1 MDLTTLDYGYI
12 ALAALLV
19 GFTKTSVGGVGIL
32 AVLLMALAIPGKASP
47 GVLLPMLIVADI
59 FAVVYYRRHCQW
71 GILLKLFPLAAV
83 GVLVGY
89 FTVNLIPAWVFQQ
102 AIGFIILSMLALEI
116 AISKQQL
123 TRFGGWILTGFVGVF
138 AGIATMVANAAGPIF
153 GIYLLKMGL
162 NKKDFVGTRS
172 WYFLILNLF
181 KVPFSVNLGLIT
193 TESLQLNL
201 MFIPVIFIGAVLGKI
216 VLGYLNLAAFKW
228 LIRAA
233 VIVAAFRLILF

>member
-71 GILLKLFPLAAV
+71 GILLRLFPLVAV
-83 GVLVGY
+83 GVLIGY
-89 FTVNLIPAWVFQQ
+89 FAVSIIPVGVFQL
-102 AIGFIILSMLALEI
+102 AIGGIILAMLVLELGLPKH
-116 AISKQQL
+116 KQTL
-123 TRFGGWILTGFVGVF
+123 MGGWVVTGIVGIF

-153 GIYLLKMGL
+153 GIYLLQMGL
-162 NKKDFVGTRS
+162 NKKEFVGTRS
-172 WYFLILNLF
+172 WFFLIVNLF
-181 KVPFSVNLGLIT
+181 KVPFSLNLGLIT
-193 TESLQLNL
+193 SESLQLNF
-201 MFIPVIFIGAVLGKI
+201 MFVPTIFIGAVLGKL
-216 VLGYLNLAAFKW
+216 VLGYLNMEAFKW

-233 VIVAAFRLILF
+233 VIVAALHLILF